1 MHLIQIN
8 LANWHLIARV
18 FEVMFEQ
25 VEIAFVDFIDQ
36 MHRQIVKVILNRV
49 RTFGAVAFGFIKPW
63 NGFQIDRVGR
73 FDLIQHIL
81 HAVVE
86 AFRPEDLVIATTV
99 HDKRRNVPGHC
110 GPVNVWIHLAAPANG
125 IAREQKETAE
135 AGDNAGPLADFLRIS
150 PEKAQQFADTPYLY
164 SD

>member
-1 MHLIQIN
+1 M
-8 LANWHLIARV
+8 
-18 FEVMFEQ
+18 
-25 VEIAFVDFIDQ
+25 
-36 MHRQIVKVILNRV
+36 

-99 HDKRRNVPGHC
+99 HDERRDVPRHC
-110 GPVNVWIHLAAPANG
+110 GPVNVWIHRAAPANG
-125 IAREQKETAE
+125 ITREQKETAE
-135 AGDNAGPLADFLRIS
+135 AGDLVKLLLAIFATNFDAVFLHKCRNQLAAIAVAIALNAANLVKKRRQNACVGIAHTCENVRAARLHIS
-150 PEKAQQFADTPYLY
+150 
-164 SD
+164 